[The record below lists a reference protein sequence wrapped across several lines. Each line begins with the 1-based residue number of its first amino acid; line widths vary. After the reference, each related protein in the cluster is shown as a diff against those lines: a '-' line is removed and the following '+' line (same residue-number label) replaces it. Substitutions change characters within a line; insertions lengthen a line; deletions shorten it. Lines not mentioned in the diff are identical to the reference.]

1 MMDNETRQIMFSVFM
16 GALVL
21 ISFIGGCS
29 YTVKNGQENNLKRT
43 CIQSNA
49 SWQDGNCVR

>member
-21 ISFIGGCS
+21 ISLIGGCS
-29 YTVKNGQENNLKRT
+29 YTLKAESDNSLKLA
-43 CIQSNA
+43 CIQSTA

>member
-1 MMDNETRQIMFSVFM
+1 MDNDTRQC
-16 GALVL
+16 L
-21 ISFIGGCS
+21 IICTSIAMVVIAFIGGCT
-29 YTVKNGQENNLKRT
+29 YNFKGGQEMNLKQL